1 MEYKTEVRCL
11 QFWVLA
17 FSVGTTLAF
26 YLIADYY
33 MDPGVSNAFGGICNK
48 HVEDACAYVNSHINP
63 LYMWDYDDNVDCIMT
78 LDAGSMASAKFKVE
92 WHHFNVQHSTSCTAD
107 YLSIYDADMTDIS
120 NSSALIGKFCGGVVN
135 ITGYPTQRY
144 LTLQFH
150 TDGSGNDIGWRLRAT
165 RYESPPCQDDEYLC
179 PSENICI
186 DGRLKCDG
194 TYQCADLTDEN
205 DCTFTEEF
213 IGAFLALG
221 MGGLVGVGIGC
232 IGGCVAIWVVVG
244 AFTCCK
250 KCCKTCCFKC
260 CCWWPCCKGRC
271 GNPPANSKVGPQE
284 EGADWGDDCNK
295 PAMEDDIAIVDEDAD
310 LSNENE
316 VKSESNLGEE
326 AGEEAVETIE
336 DVNESVAVDGGRY
349 TSMSGVGTTK
359 EEGLTQVV

>member
-48 HVEDACAYVNSHINP
+48 RVEDACVYVNSHINP
-63 LYMWDYDDNVDCIMT
+63 LYMWDYDDNVDCVMT

-120 NSSALIGKFCGGVVN
+120 NSSLLIGKFCGGVVN

-144 LTLQFH
+144 LTFQFH
-150 TDGSGNDIGWRLRAT
+150 TDGSANDIGWRLRAT
-165 RYESPPCQDDEYLC
+165 RYEAPPCQDDEYLC

-250 KCCKTCCFKC
+250 KCCKVCCFKC

-284 EGADWGDDCNK
+284 VDEWGDDFK
-295 PAMEDDIAIVDEDAD
+295 KTAMEDDIAIVDEDNGND
-310 LSNENE
+310 FGNDNEANNE
-316 VKSESNLGEE
+316 TELGEE
-326 AGEEAVETIE
+326 AMEMTK
-336 DVNESVAVDGGRY
+336 DVDGGRH
-349 TSMSGVGTTK
+349 TSMSGVGTVK